1 MLDSKPPLWS
11 RQRSEVRPSAKDGVI
26 CLLIYF
32 IKKER
37 VVGFYEFYIDKI
49 HKIHKELTSL
59 GENRNNLFPLKYR
72 NIPINL

>member
-11 RQRSEVRPSAKDGVI
+11 RQRSEVGPSAKDGVI

-32 IKKER
+32 NQKER

-49 HKIHKELTSL
+49 HQELTNL

-72 NIPINL
+72 NITMNL